1 MKKMLRMTLAA
12 LVCTAALAQNA
23 SEIFNKPPEKV
34 DEALRARIS
43 EFYQDHVAGK
53 FREAESLVAE
63 DTKDFFYNTNKPRYL
78 GFSIQKIEYSDHFT
92 KAKATLL
99 CEQRV
104 MFPGFA
110 DKPVKIPTPSTW
122 KLINGQWFW
131 YVDPES
137 MRDSPFG
144 KMTAG
149 TTPSSG
155 PLPSPGAIPDN
166 PMFIMHQ
173 VKPETLAVHLAPGE
187 SKEVAI
193 TNAAP
198 GPMTVLIS
206 TRPPGVDASLSQT
219 ELGAHGKIT
228 LTLKAGEHA
237 KSGTLSV
244 TVMQTREVIPI
255 QVTVQ

>member
-34 DEALRARIS
+34 DQALRARIT

-53 FREAESLVAE
+53 FREAERLVAE

-78 GFSIQKIEYSDHFT
+78 GFSIQKIEYSDNFT

-104 MFPGFA
+104 LFPGFA

-122 KLINGQWFW
+122 KLIDGQWFW

-137 MRDSPFG
+137 MRESPFG

-173 VKPETLAVHLAPGE
+173 VKAETQAVHLAPGE
-187 SKEVAI
+187 TKEVAI
-193 TNAAP
+193 ANTAP
-198 GPMTVLIS
+198 GTMTLLIS
-206 TRPPGVDASLSQT
+206 SRPPGVEASL
-219 ELGAHGKIT
+219 AHNDLSAQGKTT

-244 TVMQTREVIPI
+244 TVVQTREVIPI

>member
-1 MKKMLRMTLAA
+1 MKEMLRTTLAA

-34 DEALRARIS
+34 DQALRARIT

-53 FREAESLVAE
+53 FREAESMVAE

-78 GFSIQKIEYSDHFT
+78 GFSIEKIEYSDNFT

-110 DKPVKIPTPSTW
+110 DKPFKIPTPSTW
-122 KLINGQWFW
+122 KLVNGQWFW

-137 MRDSPFG
+137 IRQSPFG
-144 KMTAG
+144 KMTPG
-149 TTPSSG
+149 TAPSAG
-155 PLPSPGAIPDN
+155 PLPAPGAIPDSST
-166 PMFIMHQ
+166 FIMHQ
-173 VKPETLAVHLAPGE
+173 VKPETQAVQLAPGE
-187 SKEVAI
+187 SKEIAI
-193 TNAAP
+193 ANTAP

-206 TRPPGVDASLSQT
+206 SRPPGVEASLSQ
-219 ELGAHGKIT
+219 ADVSAQGKTT

-255 QVTVQ
+255 RVTIQ